1 MAKNQRYTHADH
13 ISLPVPED
21 TASGDPVRVGAI
33 AGVAQT
39 DRRADG
45 TATVWLDGSYNLEV
59 TGALT
64 VGQPV
69 YITGAGALTATA
81 GTNYP
86 FGVALVAKGSGAG
99 IAEVAPFGHNPAVA
113 VAAGA

>member
-13 ISLPVPED
+13 ISLPVPEG

-39 DRRADG
+39 DRRPDG
-45 TATVWLDGSYNLEV
+45 TATVWLDGSYDVEV
-59 TGALT
+59 AGALT
-64 VGQPV
+64 AGQTV
-69 YITGAGALTATA
+69 YITSAGALTATA
-81 GTNYP
+81 GTNNP
-86 FGVALVAKGSGAG
+86 FGSAITDKGTGTG
-99 IAEVAPFGHNPAVA
+99 IAEVAPFGNNPAVA